1 MKFGSEDYVCEE
13 LRLEKDDLTAIVQE
27 LRPWVEELEHF
38 VESDG
43 CGHLCALTTLSE
55 RALAGNYEVNAF
67 NRCVEVV
74 GDNSGYTID
83 IAAGVS
89 CAKVLVKSGGIID
102 GIGASSRVPFARST
116 KCSDTAHAGQRRQRQ
131 CDDRQRGRGQIHQRT
146 IPRPFALALFVPST
160 PPPRTCRL
168 YP

>member
-1 MKFGSEDYVCEE
+1 MAAAASRCPRPPPPRAGSGSKDLVEGHFTHASAGIKLKFGSEDYVCEE

-116 KCSDTAHAGQRRQRQ
+116 
-131 CDDRQRGRGQIHQRT
+131 
-146 IPRPFALALFVPST
+146 
-160 PPPRTCRL
+160 
-168 YP
+168 